1 MAVDIKKLYA
11 IKKCINGTLTELGG
25 DAKEIKVDFCN
36 TFNMETSGE
45 KVTARAD
52 GEDAINITSSVSRS
66 FKLGM
71 ECMTD
76 EAFALLLGG
85 TVDEITGEIKVLK
98 TPPTTCYSYAGI
110 FTVVYTDGTT
120 GVRDVTIPKV
130 QPSIDTTIDFSSLD
144 LSTFEIPF
152 DILSGDDDYVFSM
165 KPKTEAGA

>member
-25 DAKEIKVDFCN
+25 EGKELKVDFCN
-36 TFNMETSGE
+36 SFDMETSGE

-52 GEDAINITSSVSRS
+52 GEDAINITSSVKRS

-85 TVDEITGEIKVLK
+85 TIDETTGEIKVLK

-110 FTVVYTDGTT
+110 VTVVYTDGTI
-120 GVRDVTIPKV
+120 GVRDVIIPKV
-130 QPSIDTTIDFSSLD
+130 QPSIDTSVNFSSID

-152 DILSGDDDYVFSM
+152 DILSGDDEFVFSM
-165 KPKTEAGA
+165 KPKANTGV

>member
-11 IKKCINGTLTELGG
+11 IKKCINGTLTEIGG
-25 DAKEIKVDFCN
+25 EAKEIKVDFCN
-36 TFNMETSGE
+36 TFDMETSSE

-52 GEDAINITSSVSRS
+52 GEDVINISSSIKRN

-85 TVDEITGEIKVLK
+85 VVDEATGEIKVLK
-98 TPPTTCYSYAGI
+98 QPPTTCYSYAGV

-120 GVRDVTIPKV
+120 GVREITIPKV
-130 QPSIDTTIDFSSLD
+130 QPTIDTSISWSSIDLTS
-144 LSTFEIPF
+144 FEIPF
-152 DILSGDDDYVFSM
+152 DILSDDADYVFSM
-165 KPKTEAGA
+165 KPKTQVGV